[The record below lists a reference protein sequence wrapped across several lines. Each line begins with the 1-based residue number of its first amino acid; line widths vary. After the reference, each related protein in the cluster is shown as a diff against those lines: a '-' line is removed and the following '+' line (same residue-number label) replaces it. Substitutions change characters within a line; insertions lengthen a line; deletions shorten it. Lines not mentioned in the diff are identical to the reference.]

1 MTELYS
7 SKNNMHFARL
17 KNGRTI
23 LLKSKKAQEQ
33 EKILDNLLKLNKHF
47 WDSMIDGKNKKPLNV
62 GFFIYRRTKRR
73 WDWANIIQGIS
84 DAMVKAGYLEDD
96 SAEFFTPVFL
106 GFEVD
111 KENPRVEL
119 SVL

>member
-1 MTELYS
+1 
-7 SKNNMHFARL
+7 
-17 KNGRTI
+17 
-23 LLKSKKAQEQ
+23 
-33 EKILDNLLKLNKHF
+33 
-47 WDSMIDGKNKKPLNV
+47 MIDGKNKKPLSV
-62 GFFIYRRTKRR
+62 GFFVYRKTKRR

-106 GFEVD
+106 GFKVD